1 MKGPPHYEPL
11 ALKAFEQLADAYAA
25 RIDTKPHNAYYE
37 RPAMLSL
44 LPDVAGLRVLDA
56 GCGPG
61 VYAQWLTER
70 GAHVVAV
77 DCSARMLEHAK
88 ARAGSSVEYHQA
100 DLGGGLAF
108 LDGRH
113 FDIVIA
119 ALVMDA
125 LADWRAVFRRWHA
138 LLRPGGLLLFS
149 AGHPSFD
156 AAYFKT
162 SRYAD
167 TEQVSCTWRGFGVE
181 VEVPSYRRS
190 LSEVI
195 NPVIESGFEL
205 LQILEPQPTEEFR
218 QADPVKYEQLLSHPG
233 FICIKA
239 RKRDT

>member
-1 MKGPPHYEPL
+1 MTSNEPL
-11 ALKAFEQLADAYAA
+11 ALHAYEQLADAYAA

-37 RPAMLSL
+37 RPAMMSL

-61 VYAQWLTER
+61 VYAQWLAQR
-70 GAHVVAV
+70 GAQVVAV

-88 ARAGSSVEYHQA
+88 ARAGASVEYHQA
-100 DLGGGLAF
+100 DLEAGLAV
-108 LDGRH
+108 LDGRS
-113 FDIVIA
+113 FDLVLA

-125 LADWRAVFRRWHA
+125 LADWRALFRRWHT
-138 LLRPGGLLLFS
+138 LLRPGGLMVFS

-167 TEQVSCTWRGFGVE
+167 TEQVSSTWRGFGIE
-181 VEVPSYRRS
+181 VVVPSYRRS

-205 LQILEPQPTEEFR
+205 LQILEPTPTEEFR
-218 QADPVKYEQLLSHPG
+218 QADPAKYESLLRHPG

-239 RKRDT
+239 RKRDG

>member
-1 MKGPPHYEPL
+1 MTRHEPL
-11 ALKAFEQLADAYAA
+11 ALRAFEQLADVYAA
-25 RIDTKPHNAYYE
+25 RVDTKPHNAYYE

-44 LPDVAGLRVLDA
+44 LPDVSGLRVLDA

-61 VYAQWLTER
+61 AYAQWLTQR
-70 GAHVVAV
+70 GARVVAV

-88 ARAGSSVEYHQA
+88 ARAGASVEYHHA
-100 DLGGGLAF
+100 DLEAGLPF
-108 LDGRH
+108 LDGQR

-119 ALVMDA
+119 PLVMDS
-125 LADWRAVFRRWHA
+125 LADWRTVFRRWHA
-138 LLRPGGLLLFS
+138 LLRTDGLLLFS

-162 SRYAD
+162 QRYAE
-167 TEQVSCTWRGFGVE
+167 TEQVACTWRGFGIA

-205 LQILEPQPTEEFR
+205 LQILEPQPTDEFR
-218 QADPVKYEQLLSHPG
+218 QADPVKYEQLLRHPG

-239 RKRDT
+239 RKRDA